1 MLIEVHPETPGKRQI
16 SQIVECLKGGGVI
29 IYPTDTVYGLGC
41 DITNKKAMERVCRIR
56 NIKPEKANLSF
67 ICSDLSHLS
76 DYAKHISNPI
86 YRLMNSILP
95 GPFTFILEGSKLVP
109 KLIRS
114 GKSTVGIRVPDN
126 KIAMAIVEA
135 LGNPI
140 ISTSLHSKDEI
151 LDYRTD
157 SYNIHEDFSHLVDI
171 VVDGGAGGIEPS
183 TIIDCTSSEP
193 IILREGKGMEL
204 LNF

>member
-1 MLIEVHPETPGKRQI
+1 MLIEVHPENPGKRQI

-157 SYNIHEDFSHLVDI
+157 PYNIHEDFGHLVDI